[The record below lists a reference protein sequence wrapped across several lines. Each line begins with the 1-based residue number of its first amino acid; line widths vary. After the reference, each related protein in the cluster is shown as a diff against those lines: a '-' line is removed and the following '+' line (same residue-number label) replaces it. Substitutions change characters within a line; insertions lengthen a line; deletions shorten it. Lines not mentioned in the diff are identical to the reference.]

1 MNISRKKF
9 EILSYNWA
17 QDTLVVYILYIQ
29 VRYVVMLKESSGTF
43 TQELFEA
50 LLKFLLTFVIFT
62 DKKNNQV
69 GTKFHN

>member
-29 VRYVVMLKESSGTF
+29 VVMLKESSGTF